1 MARVVIV
8 GAGMYK
14 PSLNPR
20 FANKSGL
27 YGLIAAK
34 TYLQIVGA
42 YDRNAEGSKDDL
54 AEVPAYFTAT
64 DESPAKDAAERL
76 LVVDSASDI
85 GGTWAEE
92 RLYPNLLS
100 QNSYGLYEF
109 SDLALSDVV
118 PKENGDDDTQ
128 DRFIAGWKINRYLR
142 VWVEKWKLRKHIRLN
157 WMVKFSESDPG
168 PQPL

>member
-14 PSLNPR
+14 PSSNPI

-34 TYLQIVGA
+34 TYLQVVGA

-54 AEVPAYFTAT
+54 AEVPACFTAT
-64 DESPAKDAAERL
+64 DEPPAKDAAERL
-76 LVVDSASDI
+76 LVIDSASDI

-109 SDLALSDVV
+109 SDLALSEVV
-118 PKENGDDDTQ
+118 PEENDDDGTKN
-128 DRFIAGWKINRYLR
+128 RFIAGWKINRYLR
-142 VWVEKWKLRKHIRLN
+142 AWVEKWRLRKHIRLN
-157 WMVKFSESDPG
+157 WMVKFSESDLRS
-168 PQPL
+168 QPL